1 MKKIEMNVSCGE
13 DGRIQFYTKKRIN
26 VELNSFDIGCLEYDT
41 EQEEWVKIKSL
52 MDSEKAAE
60 WSSETNSLTDKCEYR
75 MPKYMEDQKVR
86 YVLLPYVEIA
96 VHNPDL
102 LDKINEQSGD
112 LRENIQFAIDNYDA
126 ARLSVVSALSKCKKM
141 LKELDNVEVT
151 T

>member
-1 MKKIEMNVSCGE
+1 MKKIEMDVKCGT
-13 DGRIQFYTKKRIN
+13 DGTIQFYTKKRIN
-26 VELNSFDIGCLEYDT
+26 VQMNEFETACLEYDIDK
-41 EQEEWVKIKSL
+41 QEWVKAKTV
-52 MDSEKAAE
+52 MDGDEGAK
-60 WSSETNSLTDKCEYR
+60 WSSETNSLTDECEFR

-86 YVLLPYVEIA
+86 YVLLSYVEIA

-102 LDKINEQSGD
+102 LDKMNEQSGD